1 MFGSVKK
8 IQTYKDVLKAF
19 KNYKIYSNEKN
30 VRVLNVSFGII
41 LKEAINFVY
50 KNQDKFKNHKK
61 LEYFMENG
69 IKYKFLVMSEYA
81 QWEMKMNK
89 YLKAY
94 KFNQKQIIKYIKVM
108 VKSLA
113 VNDTDY
119 LEYKNILFEIEQN
132 VAFKNESHYQY
143 LLSKVEHWD
152 KKIYFFLK
160 ESKKLWDWGIGC

>member
-69 IKYKFLVMSEYA
+69 IKYKFLVMSEY
-81 QWEMKMNK
+81 E
-89 YLKAY
+89 
-94 KFNQKQIIKYIKVM
+94 VG
-108 VKSLA
+108 
-113 VNDTDY
+113 D
-119 LEYKNILFEIEQN
+119 E
-132 VAFKNESHYQY
+132 NE
-143 LLSKVEHWD
+143 
-152 KKIYFFLK
+152 
-160 ESKKLWDWGIGC
+160 

>member
-1 MFGSVKK
+1 
-8 IQTYKDVLKAF
+8 
-19 KNYKIYSNEKN
+19 
-30 VRVLNVSFGII
+30 
-41 LKEAINFVY
+41 
-50 KNQDKFKNHKK
+50 
-61 LEYFMENG
+61 
-69 IKYKFLVMSEYA
+69 
-81 QWEMKMNK
+81 MNK

-94 KFNQKQIIKYIKVM
+94 KFNQKQIIKYIKAM

-160 ESKKLWDWGIGC
+160 ESKKLWDWGKLDVKAKKWGQIANRLSEMIDDLRDRTKRLENEMKGIKKVVYEDRS